1 MSYLVEHTQ
10 AQSAQATRPA
20 THSAGE
26 RLEILQQP
34 ILSHITKFRLKT
46 NLYNAATTRGLWFH
60 DLNQIQQISKA
71 LKNCATL
78 LYLETRRP
86 EVASGPD
93 HNVGGAATWP

>member
-10 AQSAQATRPA
+10 ARSAQATRPA
-20 THSAGE
+20 THSAGK

-46 NLYNAATTRGLWFH
+46 NLNNAATTRGLWFH

-71 LKNCATL
+71 LKIVQHCCTL
-78 LYLETRRP
+78 KLDDLRWP
-86 EVASGPD
+86 PGP
-93 HNVGGAATWP
+93 TTT